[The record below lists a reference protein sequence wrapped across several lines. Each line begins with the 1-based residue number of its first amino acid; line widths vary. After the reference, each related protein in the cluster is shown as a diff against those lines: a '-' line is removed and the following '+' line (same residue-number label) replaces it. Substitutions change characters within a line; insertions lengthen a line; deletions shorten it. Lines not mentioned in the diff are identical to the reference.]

1 MRRYLREP
9 DALGTAGGLY
19 YFRDT
24 ILSPMPDNSGNHDEQ
39 VQAFFV
45 MNGDVC
51 ADFPLNEML
60 DMHFNSQ
67 QIQSVLITVMVTETT
82 REQSVEYGMLNVY
95 LISGNF
101 YTDTKKVSHYICHKI
116 I

>member
-1 MRRYLREP
+1 MFIHTNLQYSYRYLREP

-24 ILSPMPDNSGNHDEQ
+24 ILSPMHDDNGSHNEQ

-60 DMHFNSQ
+60 DLHFNSQ
-67 QIQSVLITVMVTETT
+67 QNQNILITVMVTETT
-82 REQSVEYGMLNVY
+82 REQSIEYGMLYVY

-101 YTDTKKVSHYICHKI
+101 IPI
-116 I
+116 

>member
-1 MRRYLREP
+1 
-9 DALGTAGGLY
+9 
-19 YFRDT
+19 
-24 ILSPMPDNSGNHDEQ
+24 MPDNDDSHNEQ

-67 QIQSVLITVMVTETT
+67 QNQSVLITVMVTETT
-82 REQSVEYGMLNVY
+82 REQSIEYGMLNVY

-101 YTDTKKVSHYICHKI
+101 ISI
-116 I
+116 